1 MSELI
6 NYIGKGGKQFN
17 NDCHDSLAKSTI
29 TPRGKELYF
38 VKFTT
43 AGVMAGH
50 IADPWNMYYKDGEER
65 QMNYRTGK
73 ATYEYQKVNKEVFD
87 LYIRYLETQNSLYY
101 RQAER
106 LLV

>member
-50 IADPWNMYYKDGEER
+50 IADPWNM
-65 QMNYRTGK
+65 
-73 ATYEYQKVNKEVFD
+73 
-87 LYIRYLETQNSLYY
+87 
-101 RQAER
+101 
-106 LLV
+106 